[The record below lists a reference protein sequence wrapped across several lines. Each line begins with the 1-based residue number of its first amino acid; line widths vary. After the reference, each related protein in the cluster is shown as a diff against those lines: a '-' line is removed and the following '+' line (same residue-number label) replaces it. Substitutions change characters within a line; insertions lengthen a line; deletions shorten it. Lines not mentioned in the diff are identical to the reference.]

1 MSLRVTQFAAIILT
15 ALALVPGGAHL
26 LELAHKIA
34 LDRAQ
39 YLEVQ
44 QLYRGWALLGAVLIA
59 AMLANLILAVRS
71 RRQGRP
77 VFLAAIATLLLV
89 ANLTVF
95 FAWTFPVNQAT
106 SNWTVMPADWEALRK
121 QWEYSHA
128 ANALLAFVAL
138 LATVTSSLTWQAPS
152 TDR

>member
-1 MSLRVTQFAAIILT
+1 MSLRVTQF
-15 ALALVPGGAHL
+15 
-26 LELAHKIA
+26 
-34 LDRAQ
+34 
-39 YLEVQ
+39 
-44 QLYRGWALLGAVLIA
+44 
-59 AMLANLILAVRS
+59 
-71 RRQGRP
+71 
-77 VFLAAIATLLLV
+77 AAIATLLLV